1 VEVVVVGAALLLAEA
16 IYVALQFLCWM
27 PLVFL
32 VCFVLFGCALLFAVF
47 EPPFLGSRSCSSC
60 GQRDLGLGWYAG
72 SQLAGLLANLA
83 ASLGWLAAVCSS
95 LWIER
100 VANAV
105 YFFQAFHLFKL
116 PLGFFVHVLCLL
128 VLLGVAGR
136 VLLAAAWVLLADYAA
151 SSVFVD
157 ELACVTG
164 SSAADKLGSCF

>member
-1 VEVVVVGAALLLAEA
+1 MGQPSYWLKQFTLLSSSCAGCLWCSWFALCCLVV
-16 IYVALQFLCWM
+16 LC
-27 PLVFL
+27 
-32 VCFVLFGCALLFAVF
+32 CLLFLSLLFWGQGVV
-47 EPPFLGSRSCSSC
+47 LVVD

-100 VANAV
+100 VADAV
-105 YFFQAFHLFKL
+105 YFFQAFHLFQA
-116 PLGFFVHVLCLL
+116 PVGFFVHVLCLL

>member
-1 VEVVVVGAALLLAEA
+1 
-16 IYVALQFLCWM
+16 M

-47 EPPFLGSRSCSSC
+47 EPPFLGSRCCSSC
-60 GQRDLGLGWYAG
+60 GWSARFGVGLGCRCCLFLSG
-72 SQLAGLLANLA
+72 FSF
-83 ASLGWLAAVCSS
+83 V
-95 LWIER
+95 
-100 VANAV
+100 
-105 YFFQAFHLFKL
+105 QA
-116 PLGFFVHVLCLL
+116 PVGFFVHVLCLL

>member
-1 VEVVVVGAALLLAEA
+1 MVGAALLLAEA

-47 EPPFLGSRSCSSC
+47 EPPFLGSRCCSSC

-100 VANAV
+100 VADAV

-116 PLGFFVHVLCLL
+116 PLGSLFTCFACLFS
-128 VLLGVAGR
+128 
-136 VLLAAAWVLLADYAA
+136 WVLLAGC
-151 SSVFVD
+151 F
-157 ELACVTG
+157 LLL
-164 SSAADKLGSCF
+164 LGCFWLIMLLPLSLLMS